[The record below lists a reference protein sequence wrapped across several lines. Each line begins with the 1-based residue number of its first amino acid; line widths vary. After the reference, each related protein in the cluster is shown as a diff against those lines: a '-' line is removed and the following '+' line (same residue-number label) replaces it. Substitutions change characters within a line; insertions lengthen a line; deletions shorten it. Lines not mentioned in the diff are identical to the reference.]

1 MVQALYEEYGDRGFL
16 PITLLFSP
24 VENWVNELGLS
35 EVGSNPVVNDNDM
48 SVITN
53 FISGN
58 FGTPNLTLLAP
69 GLEVV
74 IRGEDG
80 GRVDAALIEQY
91 LPENY

>member
-1 MVQALYEEYGDRGFL
+1 VQALYEEYGDRGFI
-16 PITLLFSP
+16 PITLLFTDLDD
-24 VENWVNELGLS
+24 WVNYHGFT
-35 EVGSNPVVNDNDM
+35 EVGSNPVFDDNDM
-48 SVITN
+48 AVIGN
-53 FISGN
+53 FISGS

-80 GRVDAALIEQY
+80 GRVDAATIEQY